1 LIRHATCISCRPLGE
16 MTSGE
21 LMKLISVR
29 SSSIRRVGYEVDQRI
44 LYVQFIDGDLY
55 EYFDVPVGDF
65 IDLLHAE
72 SIGWFVNKRIKP
84 YYDYR
89 KLEAVS

>member
-1 LIRHATCISCRPLGE
+1 
-16 MTSGE
+16 
-21 LMKLISVR
+21 MKLIPVD
-29 SSSIRRVGYEVDQRI
+29 SSSIRRVGYEEDRKI

-65 IDLLHAE
+65 IHLLQAE

-89 KLEAVS
+89 KLKAAS

>member
-1 LIRHATCISCRPLGE
+1 
-16 MTSGE
+16 
-21 LMKLISVR
+21 MKLISVR

>member
-1 LIRHATCISCRPLGE
+1 
-16 MTSGE
+16 
-21 LMKLISVR
+21 MKLISVR

-89 KLEAVS
+89 QLEAVS

>member
-1 LIRHATCISCRPLGE
+1 
-16 MTSGE
+16 
-21 LMKLISVR
+21 MKLISVR

-55 EYFDVPVGDF
+55 GYFDVPVGDF

-72 SIGWFVNKRIKP
+72 SIGWFVNKRIKS

>member
-1 LIRHATCISCRPLGE
+1 MNLIR
-16 MTSGE
+16 
-21 LMKLISVR
+21 VD
-29 SSSIRRVGYEVDQRI
+29 SSSIRAVGYEEDRNV

-55 EYFDVPVGDF
+55 EYFGVPVDDF

-72 SIGWFVNKRIKP
+72 SVGGFVNKRIKP

-89 KLEAVS
+89 KLEAAS

>member
-1 LIRHATCISCRPLGE
+1 
-16 MTSGE
+16 
-21 LMKLISVR
+21 MKLIPVQ
-29 SSSIRRVGYEVDQRI
+29 SSSIRRVGYEEDRRI

-89 KLEAVS
+89 KLEAAS

>member
-1 LIRHATCISCRPLGE
+1 
-16 MTSGE
+16 
-21 LMKLISVR
+21 MKLISVR

-72 SIGWFVNKRIKP
+72 SIGWFVNKRIKS

>member
-1 LIRHATCISCRPLGE
+1 MELIPVES
-16 MTSGE
+16 S
-21 LMKLISVR
+21 SVR
-29 SSSIRRVGYEVDQRI
+29 YVGYEEDRQI

-55 EYFDVPVGDF
+55 EYFGVPVSDF

-89 KLEAVS
+89 KLEAAS

>member
-1 LIRHATCISCRPLGE
+1 MELIPVDSA
-16 MTSGE
+16 
-21 LMKLISVR
+21 SVR
-29 SSSIRRVGYEVDQRI
+29 SVGYEEDRRI
-44 LYVQFIDGDLY
+44 LFIQFLDGDLY

-65 IDLLHAE
+65 VDLMHAE

-89 KLEAVS
+89 KLKAAS